1 MTTVS
6 VFRNH
11 QLTANRPFSN
21 ILLQIQ
27 KGTDREIV
35 ENYRQLLFDG
45 KDDWAD
51 QLLFQLPY
59 FTPAGRF
66 LAIRRKDDLVQYSR
80 FIMLETNPLRERDI
94 AETRQTIIADPQ
106 VYACFRNIAGNA
118 LVLLVP
124 VETEAHQHPRSFSR
138 LHDYLCNSLGLALS
152 SAGFRLT
159 DVCYCS
165 YDPDAYINP
174 DATPF
179 PLQPMPTQFPP
190 KSNATAIP
198 ADKVAALFNP
208 LLPIPSVN

>member
-6 VFRNH
+6 VFRNQ
-11 QLTANRPFSN
+11 QLTANRPLSN

-66 LAIRRKDDLVQYSR
+66 LVLRRKDDLVQYSR
-80 FIMLETNPLRERDI
+80 FVMLETNPLRERDI
-94 AETRQTIIADPQ
+94 AETRQSIIADPQ

-118 LVLLVP
+118 IVLLVP
-124 VETEAHQHPRSFSR
+124 VETEAHQHQRSFNR
-138 LHDYLCNSLGLALS
+138 VYQHFTETVGLSLT
-152 SAGFRLT
+152 SAGFRVT
-159 DVCYCS
+159 DGCYCS
-165 YDPDAYINP
+165 SDPDTYINS
-174 DATPF
+174 DAVPF
-179 PLQPMPTQFPP
+179 PLQPKPVPAPP
-190 KSNATAIP
+190 ASNAVALP
-198 ADKVAALFNP
+198 ATTVAALF
-208 LLPIPSVN
+208 V

>member
-11 QLTANRPFSN
+11 QLTANRPLSN

-27 KGTDREIV
+27 KGTDCEIV
-35 ENYRQLLFDG
+35 ENYRQLLLEG

-51 QLLFQLPY
+51 QLLFQLPF

-80 FIMLETNPLRERDI
+80 FVMLETNPLRERDI
-94 AETRQTIIADPQ
+94 AETRQIIIADPQ

-124 VETEAHQHPRSFSR
+124 VETEAHQHQRTFNKVCQ
-138 LHDYLCNSLGLALS
+138 YFVQMVGLALN
-152 SAGFRLT
+152 SAGFRVT
-159 DVCYCS
+159 DGCYCS
-165 YDPDAYINP
+165 SDPDTFINS
-174 DATPF
+174 DAVPF
-179 PLQPMPTQFPP
+179 PLQPKPVPAPP
-190 KSNATAIP
+190 ASNAVELPTTA
-198 ADKVAALFNP
+198 VAALF
-208 LLPIPSVN
+208 V